1 MQEQMEKELSEL
13 QAQLDNVYVFFERG
27 TYSEKVFKQRSEAI
41 EKQIS
46 EHTETLDKL
55 NSEMQTIVDK
65 ERVQTEFVP
74 AVKHLLKVYGDLNA
88 SEKNTMLKSII
99 QRIVYEK
106 NFSAQNHKISPDCF
120 SLGVLPRLPK
130 QGE

>member
-1 MQEQMEKELSEL
+1 MVVLAAVNIAADEKEIIETVR
-13 QAQLDNVYVFFERG
+13 QLRLATKQMFAERL
-27 TYSEKVFKQRSEAI
+27 RRAI
-41 EKQIS
+41 RDKQIPPD
-46 EHTETLDKL
+46 TD
-55 NSEMQTIVDK
+55 
-65 ERVQTEFVP
+65 VP
-74 AVKHLLKVYGDLNA
+74 ALAGALNETGKALACSRSTGYPLSYLLKVYGDLNA